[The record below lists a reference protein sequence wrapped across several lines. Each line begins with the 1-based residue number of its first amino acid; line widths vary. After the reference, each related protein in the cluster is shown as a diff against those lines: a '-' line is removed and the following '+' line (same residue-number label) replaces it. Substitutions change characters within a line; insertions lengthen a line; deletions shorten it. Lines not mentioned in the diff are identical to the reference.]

1 MISDNQKKQIEDNRI
16 NAIIEQ
22 RVKTTLP
29 CTIKKYD
36 AEKNTVTVKPFGGL
50 LIYGEFVEYPEINS
64 IPVITFQ
71 SNGGKAGLSQSYK
84 EGDFGLVLFI
94 QNGYKEFIDKIQE
107 NKDNTEYIMPMFR
120 YSDAVFLG
128 GLYPTKEKNEDL
140 SEEAMTVYN
149 ENAKVEV
156 FPNIVRI
163 SPRSGENKVEVGQN
177 YARIKMGDNEYFINE
192 NYSQLKVKDNRLL
205 INDEQ
210 IVLQAKNGK
219 YITFNGTQAYITT
232 DVGINGDLYVMGDI
246 KVSGTV
252 DGVNVSSHQHIWRL
266 NGVNNYTSS
275 PV

>member
-16 NAIIEQ
+16 NSIIEQ

-149 ENAKVEV
+149 ENSKVEV
-156 FPNIVRI
+156 FPNIVKI

-177 YARIKMGDNEYFINE
+177 YARMKMGDNEYFINE
-192 NYSQLKVKDNRLL
+192 NYSQLKVNDNRLL

-246 KVSGTV
+246 KLSGTV
-252 DGVNVSSHQHIWRL
+252 DGVDVSRHQHIWRL

>member
-149 ENAKVEV
+149 ENSKVEV
-156 FPNIVRI
+156 FPNIVKI
-163 SPRSGENKVEVGQN
+163 SPRDGENKLEVGKN
-177 YARIKMGDNEYFINE
+177 YTQIKMGDNEYFINE
-192 NYSQLKVKDNRLL
+192 NYSQLKVKNNRLL

-252 DGVNVSSHQHIWRL
+252 DGVDVSRHQHIWRL
-266 NGVNNYTSS
+266 NGNNNYTSS

>member
-16 NAIIEQ
+16 NSIIEQ

-64 IPVITFQ
+64 IPAITFQ

-107 NKDNTEYIMPMFR
+107 NKDNSEYIMPMFR

-149 ENAKVEV
+149 ENSKVEV
-156 FPNIVRI
+156 FPNIVKI

-177 YARIKMGDNEYFINE
+177 YARMKMGDNEYFINE
-192 NYSQLKVKDNRLL
+192 NYSQLKVNNNRLL

-219 YITFNGTQAYITT
+219 YISFNGTQAYITT

-246 KVSGTV
+246 KLSGTV
-252 DGVNVSSHQHIWRL
+252 DGVDVSRHQHIWRL
-266 NGVNNYTSS
+266 NGNNNYTSS

>member
-16 NAIIEQ
+16 NTIIEQ

-140 SEEAMTVYN
+140 NEEAMTVYN
-149 ENAKVEV
+149 ENSKVEV
-156 FPNIVRI
+156 FPNIVKI
-163 SPRSGENKVEVGQN
+163 SPRDGENKVEVGKN
-177 YARIKMGDNEYFINE
+177 YAQIKMGDNEYFINE
-192 NYSQLKVKDNRLL
+192 NYSQLKVKNNRLL

-246 KVSGTV
+246 KLSGTV

-266 NGVNNYTSS
+266 NGNNNYTSS

>member
-149 ENAKVEV
+149 ENSKVEV

-177 YARIKMGDNEYFINE
+177 YARMKMGDNEYFINE

-219 YITFNGTQAYITT
+219 YISFNGTQAYITT

-252 DGVNVSSHQHIWRL
+252 DGVDVSRHQHIWRL

>member
-149 ENAKVEV
+149 ENSKVEV

-177 YARIKMGDNEYFINE
+177 YARMKMGDNEYFINE

-246 KVSGTV
+246 KVSGKV
-252 DGVNVSSHQHIWRL
+252 DGVNVSSHQHIWRF
-266 NGVNNYTSS
+266 NGHDYYTSS

>member
-64 IPVITFQ
+64 IPIITFQ

-149 ENAKVEV
+149 ENAKIEV
-156 FPNIVRI
+156 FPNIVKI
-163 SPRSGENKVEVGQN
+163 SPRSGENKVEIGQN
-177 YARIKMGDNEYFINE
+177 YAQIKMGNNEYFINE

-210 IVLQAKNGK
+210 IVLQTKNGK
-219 YITFNGTQAYITT
+219 YISFNGTQAYITT

-246 KVSGTV
+246 KLSGTV

-266 NGVNNYTSS
+266 NGNNNYTSS

>member
-29 CTIKKYD
+29 CTIKEYN

-50 LIYGEFVEYPEINS
+50 LIYGEFVEYPEINN
-64 IPVITFQ
+64 IPVISFQ

-84 EGDFGLVLFI
+84 AGDFGLVLFI
-94 QNGYKEFIDKIQE
+94 QNGYKEFIDKMQE

-128 GLYPTKEKNEDL
+128 GLYPSKEKNEDL
-140 SEEAMTVYN
+140 SDEAMTVYN

-156 FPNIVRI
+156 LPNIVKI
-163 SPRSGENKVEVGQN
+163 SPRNGKNKVEVGKN
-177 YARIKMGDNEYFINE
+177 YAQMKMGNNEYFINE
-192 NYSQLKVKDNRLL
+192 KYSQIKVNNNRLL

-219 YITFNGTQAYITT
+219 YINFNGSQAYITT

-246 KVSGTV
+246 KLSGTV
-252 DGVNVSSHQHIWRL
+252 DGVDVSRHQHIWRF
-266 NGVNNYTSS
+266 NGNNNYTSS

>member
-149 ENAKVEV
+149 ENSKIEV
-156 FPNIVRI
+156 FPNIVKI

-177 YARIKMGDNEYFINE
+177 YAQIKMGDNEYFINE

-219 YITFNGTQAYITT
+219 YISFNGTQAYITT

-246 KVSGTV
+246 KLSGTV

-266 NGVNNYTSS
+266 NGNNNYTSS

>member
-16 NAIIEQ
+16 NTIIEQ

-140 SEEAMTVYN
+140 NEEAMTVYN

-156 FPNIVRI
+156 FPNIVKI
-163 SPRSGENKVEVGQN
+163 SPRSGENKVEVGKN
-177 YARIKMGDNEYFINE
+177 YAQIKMGDNEYFINE
-192 NYSQLKVKDNRLL
+192 NYSQLKVKNNRLL

-246 KVSGTV
+246 KLSGTV

-266 NGVNNYTSS
+266 NGNNNYTSS

>member
-22 RVKTTLP
+22 KVKTTLP
-29 CTIKKYD
+29 CIIKKYD

-50 LIYGEFVEYPEINS
+50 LIYGEFVEYPEINN

-84 EGDFGLVLFI
+84 DGDFGLVLFI

-107 NKDNTEYIMPMFR
+107 NKENSDYIMPMFR

-149 ENAKVEV
+149 ENAKIEV
-156 FPNIVRI
+156 FPNIVKI
-163 SPRSGENKVEVGQN
+163 SPRNGENKVEVGKN
-177 YARIKMGDNEYFINE
+177 YAQIKMSDNEYFINE
-192 NYSQLKVKDNRLL
+192 NYSQLKVKNNRLL

-246 KVSGTV
+246 KLSGTV
-252 DGVNVSSHQHIWRL
+252 DGVDVSRHQHIWRL
-266 NGVNNYTSS
+266 NGNNNYTSS

>member
-29 CTIKKYD
+29 CTIKEYN

-64 IPVITFQ
+64 IPVISFQ

-84 EGDFGLVLFI
+84 NGDFGLVLFI

-128 GLYPTKEKNEDL
+128 GLYPSKEKNEDL
-140 SEEAMTVYN
+140 SDEAMTVYN
-149 ENAKVEV
+149 ENAKIEV
-156 FPNIVRI
+156 LPNIVKI
-163 SPRSGENKVEVGQN
+163 SPRDGKNKVEVGKN
-177 YARIKMGDNEYFINE
+177 YAQMKMGNNEYFINE
-192 NYSQLKVKDNRLL
+192 KYSQIKVNNNRLL

-219 YITFNGTQAYITT
+219 YIKNKA
-232 DVGINGDLYVMGDI
+232 GILSDI
-246 KVSGTV
+246 KWGGFGCQARKCRNQKLRT
-252 DGVNVSSHQHIWRL
+252 G
-266 NGVNNYTSS
+266 
-275 PV
+275 PF

>member
-149 ENAKVEV
+149 KNSKVEV

-177 YARIKMGDNEYFINE
+177 YARMKMGDNEYFINE
-192 NYSQLKVKDNRLL
+192 NYSQLKVNNNRLL

-219 YITFNGTQAYITT
+219 YITFNGTRAYITT
-232 DVGINGDLYVMGDI
+232 DLDINGDLYVMGDI

-252 DGVNVSSHQHIWRL
+252 DGVDVSRHQHIWRF
-266 NGVNNYTSS
+266 NGNPYYTSS

>member
-16 NAIIEQ
+16 NSIIEQ

-84 EGDFGLVLFI
+84 DGDFGLVLFI

-163 SPRSGENKVEVGQN
+163 SPRDGENKVEVGKN
-177 YARIKMGDNEYFINE
+177 YSQIKMGDNEYFINE
-192 NYSQLKVKDNRLL
+192 NYSQLKVKNNRLL

-246 KVSGTV
+246 KVSGKV
-252 DGVNVSSHQHIWRL
+252 DGVNVSSHQHIWRF
-266 NGVNNYTSS
+266 NGHDYYTSS

>member
-16 NAIIEQ
+16 NTIIEQ

-36 AEKNTVTVKPFGGL
+36 AEKNMVTVKPFGGL

-140 SEEAMTVYN
+140 NEEAMTIYN
-149 ENAKVEV
+149 ENSKVEV
-156 FPNIVRI
+156 FPNIVKI
-163 SPRSGENKVEVGQN
+163 SPRSGENKVEIGQN
-177 YARIKMGDNEYFINE
+177 YAQIKMGDNEYFINE

-219 YITFNGTQAYITT
+219 YISFNGTQAYITT

-246 KVSGTV
+246 KLSGTV

-266 NGVNNYTSS
+266 NGNNNYTSS